1 MGTLN
6 YGGQDFEFDDRVLAH
21 LQIVFSTKLRRSENF
36 FFSWILP
43 LERGSGRHS
52 IWIDNGVSIHFFF
65 TGSRPP
71 AVNREW
77 VESLLA
83 SAGRTAGLQL
93 TTEPTPDPNQ
103 PT

>member
-1 MGTLN
+1 VGTLN
-6 YGGQDFEFDDRVLAH
+6 YGSQDFEFDDRVLAH
-21 LQIVFSTKLRRSENF
+21 LQIVFSTKLRRGENF
-36 FFSWILP
+36 FFSWIQP

-52 IWIDNGVSIHFFF
+52 IWVDNGVPIHFFF

-93 TTEPTPDPNQ
+93 TPEPAPDPNQ
-103 PT
+103 PG